1 MSHLFDRRSENP
13 LEMRATPRVATNLS
27 AQLAIASLP
36 GLLDCRLRDLG
47 TGGACVQT
55 ASPFPLE
62 PLRRLM
68 LPLSDGP
75 LTVDVEGCWQRETLL
90 EGAVLTGMR
99 FLEVDQDALKRIR
112 QFVQESANRLTAF
125 LQEESELSGLEFD
138 EAIDVA
144 LLSRLGE
151 ARPGT
156 YIFHEGDL
164 RLGQDSIY
172 VLVSG
177 RVVLEAAG
185 AREHE
190 LALEVIH
197 TGGVFGGLPL
207 IADVPPPLSAVAATD
222 ITLLEIDR
230 NAFRYLERSKP
241 SVAHR
246 LSRIVTAKNVAH
258 LRSAIERLTSPRREG
273 EGPAGSSR

>member
-1 MSHLFDRRSENP
+1 MSQLFDRNSDNP

-27 AQLAIASLP
+27 AKIAIASLP
-36 GLLDCRLRDLG
+36 GLLDCRVRDLG

-55 ASPFPLE
+55 LSPFPLE
-62 PLRRLM
+62 PLRRIT
-68 LPLSDGP
+68 LPLGGGS
-75 LTVDVEGCWQRETLL
+75 LTLDVEGCWQRETLL
-90 EGAVLTGMR
+90 ENAVLTGMR
-99 FLEVDQDALKRIR
+99 FLEMDPDSLKRVR
-112 QFVQESANRLTAF
+112 QHVQESANRLTAF
-125 LQEESELSGLEFD
+125 LQEKSEMSSLDLD

-151 ARPGT
+151 TRPGT
-156 YIFHEGDL
+156 YICHEGDL

-172 VLVSG
+172 VVVSG

-190 LALEVIH
+190 LELEVIRE
-197 TGGVFGGLPL
+197 GGVFGGLPL

-222 ITLLEIDR
+222 VSLLELDR

-241 SVAHR
+241 AVAHR
-246 LSRIVTAKNVAH
+246 ISRIVMAKNVAH
-258 LRSAIERLTSPRREG
+258 LRSALDQLTSRRRG
-273 EGPAGSSR
+273 AA